1 MGLKI
6 AKTSLWLV
14 GVPQWRG
21 SRTQNGEST
30 SRLWKKI
37 LFTVPDCNTA
47 CYASDAAMEKTIE
60 AFEEVYE
67 LQAKF
72 SMAKMAII
80 VQELG
85 NVMKK
90 KHRCKAKQPH

>member
-1 MGLKI
+1 
-6 AKTSLWLV
+6 
-14 GVPQWRG
+14 
-21 SRTQNGEST
+21 
-30 SRLWKKI
+30 
-37 LFTVPDCNTA
+37 
-47 CYASDAAMEKTIE
+47 MEKTIE

-85 NVMKK
+85 NVMEK